1 MDTKGKDYKSYLNQ
15 LEETLH
21 LYLVKKAPALPPGL
35 KEFIVKYGPWITL
48 VLIILTLPLV
58 LAVFGLG
65 TVLAPFSFMGGL
77 RVGTGYIVTLV
88 LSALQLVLEAVA
100 IPGLFKRQKKSWNL
114 LYYAVLIGVV
124 ENVVRFDVGGLIIGS
139 LLSLYILFQIRE
151 YYK

>member
-15 LEETLH
+15 LEDTLS
-21 LYLVKKAPALPPGL
+21 LYLVKKAPALPSGL

-48 VLIILTLPLV
+48 VLIVLTLPLI

-88 LSALQLVLEAVA
+88 LSAVQLVLEAMA
-100 IPGLFKRQKKSWNL
+100 IPGLFKRQKKAWNL
-114 LYYAVLIGVV
+114 LFYATLIGVV